1 MMPCPYRNH
10 QNSLKSSQFY
20 LLHVFYSVQFSGNW
34 RVKPKRKAAATTK
47 SLGTIKA
54 NTMADTAIS
63 LVAEL
68 VTPSCHLHWQ
78 CVIVNFSTITV
89 FPVGSNTIWNDNYT
103 STKTSLLQQEKK
115 NKSFRS
121 ESCFHFCFWQLFLKR
136 AVLTKRAPLQKKKQT
151 TNQSKDIQVWLH
163 KPAIPARGS
172 LNQKIWSRKL
182 VWAKKGGPVLGRKN
196 LKENKEKCKPSQ
208 CGREQETGAEWSSL
222 STTDVTVWL
231 CSRATQPVTSP
242 AVNLPTLTLQWFL

>member
-1 MMPCPYRNH
+1 MLRAHHSRWRKLWLGFVGKQITYLCKTTLSENLSEVRQVNVSKSVVSFMMPCPYRNH

-68 VTPSCHLHWQ
+68 VPPSCHLHWQ

-115 NKSFRS
+115 INHS
-121 ESCFHFCFWQLFLKR
+121 EVRAAFIFVSDNCF
-136 AVLTKRAPLQKKKQT
+136 
-151 TNQSKDIQVWLH
+151 
-163 KPAIPARGS
+163 
-172 LNQKIWSRKL
+172 
-182 VWAKKGGPVLGRKN
+182 
-196 LKENKEKCKPSQ
+196 
-208 CGREQETGAEWSSL
+208 
-222 STTDVTVWL
+222 
-231 CSRATQPVTSP
+231 
-242 AVNLPTLTLQWFL
+242 